1 MAETVRVGLAGM
13 GAAGSRIF
21 DVIPKVP
28 EVRLTA
34 VADTR
39 AAARDQ
45 ARARYGVEC
54 FESLDDMARSDAVD
68 AIYVATPSPL
78 HFEHALTALE
88 HGKHVMVTKPLS
100 LRLDHCETLI
110 AAADANKRQLMVADT
125 RSFNPPIRKMR
136 QIISSGELG
145 QVFQISIWHYS
156 PWLVQP
162 RDPHELDSGEG
173 GGVCFRQAP
182 HLVDIARLIG
192 GGMARSVRANVGR
205 HDPKN
210 PTEGDYSAFLDF
222 ENGATAGISYNGYGY
237 FDSAEL
243 TWAFG
248 APGERPVPGGGGRM
262 WREAIAGGVTKDDK
276 RARIVGP
283 GQERNE
289 GGFPYFGLI
298 LVSCERGDMRQSAG
312 GVAVYD
318 ANGVREVSCPAW
330 GGSMKVELED
340 LCRAIRENKRVPQD
354 GRWGMATLEA
364 CLQMLDSSREHR
376 EMPLTHQA
384 PSPF

>member
-1 MAETVRVGLAGM
+1 MTTTVRVGLAGI

-21 DVIPKVP
+21 DVVPKVP
-28 EVRLTA
+28 EVSLAA

-39 AAARDQ
+39 PEALD
-45 ARARYGVEC
+45 RAREKYGVEG
-54 FESLDDMARSDAVD
+54 FDSLEAMARSDKVD
-68 AIYVATPSPL
+68 AIYIATPSPL
-78 HFEHALTALE
+78 HFPHALTALE
-88 HGKHVMVTKPLS
+88 HGKHVLVTKPLA
-100 LRLDHCETLI
+100 LQLDHCEKLI

-125 RSFNPPIRKMR
+125 RSLNPPIRKMR
-136 QIISSGELG
+136 QIVSGGELG
-145 QVFQISIWHYS
+145 LPIQINIWHYS

-162 RDPHELDSGEG
+162 RDPHELDSREG

-182 HLVDIARLIG
+182 HLLDMARLIG
-192 GGMARSVRANVGR
+192 GGVVRSVRATVGR

-222 ENGATAGISYNGYGY
+222 DNGATGSIAYNGYGF
-237 FDSAEL
+237 FDSSEL

-248 APGERPVPGGGGRM
+248 DGAERPRPGGGGRA
-262 WREAIAGGVTKDDK
+262 WREAMADGVTKDDK
-276 RARIVGP
+276 RSRTAVQNRESAG
-283 GQERNE
+283 R
-289 GGFPYFGLI
+289 GFPYFGLV

-312 GVAVYD
+312 GVTVYD
-318 ANGVREVSCPAW
+318 ETGVREVSCPAW

-340 LCRAIRENKRVPQD
+340 LCQAIREHKRVPHD

-364 CLQMLDSSREHR
+364 CLAIMDSSRDHR
-376 EMPLTHQA
+376 EIPLTHQV